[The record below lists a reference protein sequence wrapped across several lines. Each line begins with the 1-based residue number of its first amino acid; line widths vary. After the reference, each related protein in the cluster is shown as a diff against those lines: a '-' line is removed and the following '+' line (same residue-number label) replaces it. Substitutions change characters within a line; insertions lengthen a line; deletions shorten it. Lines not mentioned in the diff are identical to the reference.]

1 MASGVKGKGDRHRRK
16 PFDTITLPSHVQNA
30 LNKEE
35 RLLKQTLQDLKLET
49 KHTIRCISQDQQ
61 VAGTK
66 LRTLQRRLAITQ
78 ARSLQFL
85 DRQYDAAVATY
96 EEVLAIDP
104 EDVSAHYNLMLAHQG
119 AGNREEVLR
128 ERALYERFK
137 ADEAAQAITGAFRRA
152 SPEDNNERQAIHEH
166 GHPGSRPAH
175 P

>member
-78 ARSLQFL
+78 ARSKSP
-85 DRQYDAAVATY
+85 T
-96 EEVLAIDP
+96 
-104 EDVSAHYNLMLAHQG
+104 SA
-119 AGNREEVLR
+119 REEAR
-128 ERALYERFK
+128 RYRKRTDACMSDYFK
-137 ADEAAQAITGAFRRA
+137 TLLTPVVANNFNMDAESDSPKPDVNHRRK
-152 SPEDNNERQAIHEH
+152 QQ
-166 GHPGSRPAH
+166 GQGKGKMV
-175 P
+175 